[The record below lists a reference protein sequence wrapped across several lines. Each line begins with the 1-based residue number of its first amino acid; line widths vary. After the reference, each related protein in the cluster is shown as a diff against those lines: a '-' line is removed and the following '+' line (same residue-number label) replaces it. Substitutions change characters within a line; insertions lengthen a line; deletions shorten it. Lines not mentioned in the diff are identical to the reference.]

1 MSEVNRSQ
9 LTTLTEELRRLNK
22 EAEKM
27 YVETVRADENYE
39 PDFYGVVKPFAE
51 NVDRVRSEWLPLAKN
66 FVQNEKPMHLH
77 PSQLQQ
83 TEENLEIVAIKTFY
97 KETGRKRQMETYK
110 SVEYVL
116 KQLIDA
122 LQQ

>member
-1 MSEVNRSQ
+1 MNEVNRSK
-9 LTTLTEELRRLNK
+9 LMTLTDELRHLNK

-27 YVETVRADENYE
+27 YVDIVKVDENYK
-39 PDFYGVVKPFAE
+39 PDFYGAVKPFAE
-51 NVDRVRSEWLPLAKN
+51 KIDQIRSEWLPLAKQ
-66 FVQNEKPMHLH
+66 FVQQEKPLHLH

-97 KETGRKRQMETYK
+97 KGTGRKRQMETYK

-116 KQLIDA
+116 QQLSEA
-122 LQQ
+122 LKS